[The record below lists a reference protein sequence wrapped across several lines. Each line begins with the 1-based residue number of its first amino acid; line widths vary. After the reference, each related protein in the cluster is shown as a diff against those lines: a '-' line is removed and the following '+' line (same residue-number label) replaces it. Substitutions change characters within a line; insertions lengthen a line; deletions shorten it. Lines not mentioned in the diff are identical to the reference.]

1 MMSWIVFV
9 IGVGIALLKH
19 VDLDGVV
26 VDRLIEISVLSGDM
40 DECEGEKTGQTKGNA
55 ADGNHR
61 PEESMGRLLDVC
73 SPDSVFHSV

>member
-1 MMSWIVFV
+1 M

-19 VDLDGVV
+19 VDLKSVI
-26 VDRLIEISVLSGDM
+26 VDCLIEIPVLSGDM
-40 DECEGEKTGQTKGNA
+40 DKGKGEKTGQAKRNA